1 MLVARTIVCTH
12 IQTVPTVPMYVSVC
26 TCVHTYVC
34 IQTEHAALCGCALLT
49 RLALCSCGRFT
60 SLQIEE
66 DTEGEIEMMAQTG
79 PFSVPVR
86 CRRKRCAVS
95 GYLCMYVRC
104 KDCLTLTVTL
114 YAQVTP
120 MPLPWLSVHLLCI
133 YSLGML

>member
-1 MLVARTIVCTH
+1 MHTHSDCPYCTYLC
-12 IQTVPTVPMYVSVC
+12 TYVSVHVC
-26 TCVHTYVC
+26 IRTYVC
-34 IQTEHAALCGCALLT
+34 IQTEHAALYGCALLT
-49 RLALCSCGRFT
+49 RLALCWCDRFT

-66 DTEGEIEMMAQTG
+66 DTDGEIEMMAQTG

-95 GYLCMYVRC
+95 GYLCMYVRTVQRLF
-104 KDCLTLTVTL
+104 DINSDHVTL

-133 YSLGML
+133 YTLGML